1 MADFRFETG
10 GEVVIEDGRRGEF
23 EEWFIECEGRYS
35 MYTLLK
41 DPQSGHS
48 SANVSKSKKYRDF
61 WSEISAVLNRPINQE
76 LDSHLRNRTY
86 LPTSLTSRNG
96 RTRRPDRERW
106 LISRN
111 HSCGVHE
118 PVPIRRREIC
128 SRNELRRELGVI
140 LNVVE
145 RLQESLTNDTPSLQ
159 PYYIMLVE
167 ALS

>member
-1 MADFRFETG
+1 MIYR
-10 GEVVIEDGRRGEF
+10 VRGSVFDVHSSQRSSERA
-23 EEWFIECEGRYS
+23 FIGQCLKVKKVSR
-35 MYTLLK
+35 LLK
-41 DPQSGHS
+41 RNFRIFE
-48 SANVSKSKKYRDF
+48 SAD
-61 WSEISAVLNRPINQE
+61 QE